1 MTSAVSICSAALIEL
16 GDKPISSFDE
26 NNDRTR
32 AVSNLYALK
41 RDAVLRAHPWN
52 CATKRVVLSPDTNKP
67 AFDWQYQFDLPNDW
81 LRTVNVGLDHS
92 PDDYLIES
100 RKILMNQ
107 NVCYLRYV
115 WRNSDEATWDAILID
130 AMKEV
135 MKASIAYAITK
146 STSKEQLVQ
155 QVVQQ
160 VLRSARNADG
170 QENPAE
176 TLGDFPLL
184 ANRTR

>member
-41 RDAVLRAHPWN
+41 RDAVLRSHPWN
-52 CATKRVVLSPDTNKP
+52 CAIKRVVLSPDTNGP
-67 AFDWQYQFDLPNDW
+67 EFDWQYQFDLPNDW
-81 LRTVNVGLDHS
+81 LRTLSVGIDGCE
-92 PDDYLIES
+92 DDYVIEG
-100 RKILMNQ
+100 RKLLMNK

-115 WRNSDEATWDAILID
+115 YRNNDEATWDAILVD

-135 MKASIAYAITK
+135 MKASIAYSITK

-160 VLRSARNADG
+160 VLRMARTVDG
-170 QENPAE
+170 QENPPE

-184 ANRTR
+184 ANRVR